1 MTTRILTGITPT
13 GTPHLGNYA
22 GAIRPAI
29 LASRRSDVDSFYFLA
44 DYHALIKCDDPAR
57 IQRSRLEIAATWLA
71 GGLDVERATFYRQS
85 DIPEIPELTWLLTC
99 VSAKGLLNRAHA
111 YKAAVDRN
119 VEAGEDPD
127 AGVTMGL
134 YSYPVLMAADILMFN
149 AHKIPVGRDQVQHV
163 EMARDIG
170 QRFNHLFGNGREFFV
185 LPEAVIEE
193 NVATLPGL
201 DGRKMSKS
209 YDNTIPLFSPSRQL
223 KDAIARIVTDSR
235 APGEPKDPDS
245 SHLFL
250 LYSAFASAEQVAAF
264 RQELLDGL
272 AWGEA
277 KQRLFQLLDNELG
290 EARERYQAL
299 IAKPDDIED
308 ILLAGAAKARRIAT
322 PFIAELREA
331 VGLRS
336 LREPLKS
343 PESGKKKVA
352 KAARLVSFRDDDGS
366 FRFRLLDAAGE
377 QLLLSRAFADGKAAG
392 AVSKRL
398 LAGETADLRAEGNA
412 FGLWLDGEAVAQSPA
427 FADAAARDAA
437 IERTR
442 EALARVG
449 RGKTYLVDTF
459 FESLP
464 FEQKVRT
471 HFHRFMKRVHEELKT
486 LKGEKNPLTIIGK
499 RFADEARVICFDE
512 FFVSD
517 ITDAMIL
524 ATLLEELFK
533 NGVSL
538 VATSNIVPDGLYK
551 DGLQRARFLPA
562 IALLKEHTEIVNVDS
577 GVDYRLRALEQA
589 ELFHWPLSEQV
600 EEEMAR
606 SFKALTPDCAK
617 AQRDEALMIEN
628 REIRARLTCD
638 DVAWFEFRELCD
650 GPRSQNDYIELAK
663 IFHAVLISN
672 VEQMGVTK
680 DDMARRFIN
689 LVDEFYDR
697 SVKLIISAEVEL
709 KDLYSGGRL
718 EFEFQR
724 TLSRLLEM
732 QSHEYL
738 TRPHRP

>member
-343 PESGKKKVA
+343 TESGKKKAA

-412 FGLWLDGEAVAQSPA
+412 FGLWLDHAKPGLFGKLLGRKSGGPVKGLY
-427 FADAAARDAA
+427 FWGG
-437 IERTR
+437 
-442 EALARVG
+442 VG